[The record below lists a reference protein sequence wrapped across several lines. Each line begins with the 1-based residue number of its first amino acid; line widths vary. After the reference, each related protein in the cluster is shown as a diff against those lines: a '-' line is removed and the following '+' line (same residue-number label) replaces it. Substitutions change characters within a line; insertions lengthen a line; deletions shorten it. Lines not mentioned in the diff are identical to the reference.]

1 MIFDQNDKPFLSLV
15 YMSRAAERGGGGG
28 GNLPQTSR
36 LQGGATCPKQVGA
49 PNLRNILKLNKAPSK
64 SGRKQ
69 GNNDCI
75 KGMKGPV
82 YRYSQRFGV
91 LSTDF

>member
-1 MIFDQNDKPFLSLV
+1 MVTSKQGHRD
-15 YMSRAAERGGGGG
+15 GGGQLAPG
-28 GNLPQTSR
+28 
-36 LQGGATCPKQVGA
+36 PKQVGA
-49 PNLRNILKLNKAPSK
+49 PNLRNILKLNKAPIK
-64 SGRKQ
+64 SGRVQ
-69 GNNDCI
+69 GINGCI